1 MRERSVAQIIM
12 IEPSLEELLDK
23 VDSKFSLITMV
34 SKRAR
39 QLNSGF
45 PKLVKTIS
53 KKNVTIALEEI
64 AQSKIIM
71 TKKKAKEG

>member
-1 MRERSVAQIIM
+1 VAQIIM
-12 IEPSLEELLDK
+12 IEPSLEELLEK

-39 QLNSGF
+39 QLNTGL
-45 PKLVKTIS
+45 PKLVKTNS

-64 AQSKIIM
+64 AQSKITM